1 MRHAPWI
8 ATVLFAAPLLVSAPS
23 AEAQDSMVVA
33 PQFHKVLIDNDKVRV
48 LEVTLK
54 PGDKIP
60 MHSHPGGYVS
70 ISMTGSKARFVTAD
84 GKSADREMKAN
95 EPVWSDAV
103 THTAEN
109 IGTTETKVIVVELK
123 VPKK

>member
-1 MRHAPWI
+1 MKLAPWI
-8 ATVLFAAPLLVSAPS
+8 PMVLFAVPLFLSAPPV
-23 AEAQDSMVVA
+23 EAQDSMVVA

-70 ISMTGSKARFVTAD
+70 ISMSGSKARFVNAD

-109 IGTTETKVIVVELK
+109 IGTNETKVIVVELK